1 MFLHKSSIYFITI
14 ESQQNIDDVNLCFK
28 VTVHDCFIVCI
39 HVVKYHTNPLILMP
53 LFLQRLYNIFSDGT
67 KCRQDDGG
75 AEDLELGRCLQ
86 SAGVIPVDS
95 RYYTVK
101 STYKELIG
109 TVENLFLITGVP
121 N

>member
-1 MFLHKSSIYFITI
+1 
-14 ESQQNIDDVNLCFK
+14 
-28 VTVHDCFIVCI
+28 
-39 HVVKYHTNPLILMP
+39 MP

-95 RYYTVK
+95 RYYMCLMTHCIVCACLLK
-101 STYKELIG
+101 VLY
-109 TVENLFLITGVP
+109 VP
-121 N
+121 YDSLYCMCLLT